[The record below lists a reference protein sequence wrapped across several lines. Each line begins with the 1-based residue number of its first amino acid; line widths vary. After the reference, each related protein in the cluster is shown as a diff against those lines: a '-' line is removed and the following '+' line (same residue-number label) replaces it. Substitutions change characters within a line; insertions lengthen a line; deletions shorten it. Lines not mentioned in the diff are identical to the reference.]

1 MGVHQFEYV
10 RPPERDTKQLVT
22 LGRTDVLYGSVQVI
36 PKGVH
41 GRLHSHRGTDGFWFV
56 VSGRARFVD
65 DQGGVHAEV
74 GAGQGVVVPRSTRYR
89 LDNVG
94 DGVLEIL
101 HVSGT
106 LPSFDVATD
115 YAEHATGPAP
125 VEPTAPTPSTSPT
138 APPAPTGP
146 VDPGPAT
153 AHDGPAQDEI
163 RRVLALAS
171 QLADSGRLEEWSQL
185 FTDDAELHVDGEAFV
200 GRAGIVARVADRR
213 REHRTVKHLVAN
225 TVIDVT
231 GTTATATSDFALVA
245 AAASDEVPGVRAVGR
260 FTDALVREGGRWL
273 LAARRVHIER

>member
-1 MGVHQFEYV
+1 VHQFEYL

-41 GRLHSHRGTDGFWFV
+41 GRLHSHRGTDGFWYV

-106 LPSFDVATD
+106 LPGFDVATD
-115 YAEHATGPAP
+115 YAEHATGSEP
-125 VEPTAPTPSTSPT
+125 VEPTD
-138 APPAPTGP
+138 P
-146 VDPGPAT
+146 VDTDT
-153 AHDGPAQDEI
+153 AAARDGAVQEEI

-171 QLADSGRLEEWSQL
+171 QLADSGQLDEWSQL

-200 GRAGIVARVADRR
+200 GRAGLVARVADRR
-213 REHRTVKHLVAN
+213 RQHRTVKHLVAN

-231 GTTATATSDFALVA
+231 GATATATSDFALVA
-245 AAASDEVPGVRAVGR
+245 AAGDEAPAVRAVGR
-260 FTDALVREGGRWL
+260 FADSFVQRDGRWL
-273 LAARRVHIER
+273 LATRRVHVER